1 MSEQEQDVIILW
13 GAPKAEKPEL
23 RLYYDENGKV
33 LSYCGDKSIPGDN
46 YIIID
51 SQTFAEGRHDLRV
64 IDGKISKARPNQV
77 VYKLMPDSTSGIA
90 CHPEDISIVVND
102 TEEHTKWKINVYEL

>member
-1 MSEQEQDVIILW
+1 MSEQDVIILW

-46 YIIID
+46 YIVID

-77 VYKLMPDSTSGIA
+77 VYKLMPDSTLGIA